1 MFAQWNHQCNNVK
14 QHIARVTESTGTK
27 FYGTDL

>member
-1 MFAQWNHQCNNVK
+1 MFAQWNNNVK
-14 QHIARVTESTGTK
+14 QYIARVTESTGTK